1 MYKLIL
7 QNCVNSG
14 EQLLVYEIVEE
25 VFINLSEDHNSVFKK
40 V

>member
-7 QNCVNSG
+7 QNCLNSG
-14 EQLLVYEIVEE
+14 EQLLVYEREE
-25 VFINLSEDHNSVFKK
+25 KVFINLSEHHNSVLKE